1 MKRILIA
8 MALAVVVASCSNKE
22 EHTYELVYN
31 IYYTEHPVKVTKR
44 FRGHDATYTLGS
56 DRGTNY
62 LYVNKTGS
70 WFESMG
76 EKLENTSAPIQVLS
90 FREIE

>member
-1 MKRILIA
+1 MKKLLILITL
-8 MALAVVVASCSNKE
+8 ALALVACKHE

-31 IYYTEHPVKVTKR
+31 IYYTEHPVRVTKR
-44 FRGHDATYTLGS
+44 FQGHDATYTLGS